1 MPNGLKAGLGTDW
14 LRSRFA
20 FVADLDRGMRA
31 RAPVVAVA
39 DLAGDVGGFGC
50 CCWLA
55 GGACCGRGVFLGM
68 RLPPWVDSS
77 TPLS

>member
-1 MPNGLKAGLGTDW
+1 MGTDW

-31 RAPVVAVA
+31 RAPVGAVA

-50 CCWLA
+50 CCWA
-55 GGACCGRGVFLGM
+55 GAGVFLGM

>member
-1 MPNGLKAGLGTDW
+1 MGTDW

-31 RAPVVAVA
+31 RAPVGAVA
-39 DLAGDVGGFGC
+39 DLAGEDVDGFG

-55 GGACCGRGVFLGM
+55 GGGVFLGM

>member
-1 MPNGLKAGLGTDW
+1 MGVVPNGLNAGLGTDW

-20 FVADLDRGMRA
+20 FVADFDLGMRA
-31 RAPVVAVA
+31 RAPVAVA
-39 DLAGDVGGFGC
+39 DLAGDIGGGC
-50 CCWLA
+50 GCAWAC
-55 GGACCGRGVFLGM
+55 GGGVFLGM

>member
-31 RAPVVAVA
+31 RAPVAVA
-39 DLAGDVGGFGC
+39 DLAGDVGAGGGC
-50 CCWLA
+50 WA
-55 GGACCGRGVFLGM
+55 GGACCCGRGVFLGM